1 MESTA
6 SEQQSK
12 RPETTSKSS
21 RSQDFADGSSAA
33 KISRSTNDSLYR
45 VNRRATT
52 KTSSRE
58 ELHKE
63 LIQQEIS
70 KNKLQKKSISL
81 EILKL
86 RLEIQQLK
94 NTAVNSLCRN
104 PTEAI
109 ATPTDTAHTQC
120 QPANLSLFYDDD
132 NVYQS
137 IG

>member
-12 RPETTSKSS
+12 RPETTSKRS

-70 KNKLQKKSISL
+70 KNKLQKKNITGNPEASI
-81 EILKL
+81 
-86 RLEIQQLK
+86 R
-94 NTAVNSLCRN
+94 NTAIEKHRCKLVMSQSNRSNCY
-104 PTEAI
+104 
-109 ATPTDTAHTQC
+109 AH
-120 QPANLSLFYDDD
+120 
-132 NVYQS
+132 
-137 IG
+137 

>member
-12 RPETTSKSS
+12 RPETTSKRS
-21 RSQDFADGSSAA
+21 RSQDFADGLSAA
-33 KISRSTNDSLYR
+33 KINDSLYR

-70 KNKLQKKSISL
+70 KNK
-81 EILKL
+81 
-86 RLEIQQLK
+86 LEIQQLK

-120 QPANLSLFYDDD
+120 QPANLSFFYDDD